1 MFLDLLPNLLS
12 LSVQN
17 MKLTA
22 NIVIC
27 RILSMYDIKDEDV
40 DNVNASQ
47 QLVMGQSVPLE
58 LQLPVLELM
67 KVLLLLLHSY

>member
-1 MFLDLLPNLLS
+1 
-12 LSVQN
+12 
-17 MKLTA
+17 
-22 NIVIC
+22 
-27 RILSMYDIKDEDV
+27 MYDIKDEDV

>member
-1 MFLDLLPNLLS
+1 
-12 LSVQN
+12 

-40 DNVNASQ
+40 DNANASQ

-58 LQLPVLELM
+58 MQLPVLELM